1 MARIVAV
8 VSAGQWG
15 TALAV
20 PVARG
25 GHDVRLWF
33 RSSAAAESFRRTRR
47 NERRLPG
54 VVLPDNVQGTSDL
67 AAAVSD
73 ADVVVLATSS
83 VGLSA
88 TCRALAP
95 LLPPNAVVLSLIKA
109 VFADEPRF
117 AHERIARELVLGAG
131 ANPAAAPD
139 GSQSEPEAEGRS
151 GTEDGSG
158 IRDESGAEDALV
170 AAMSRRVA
178 VLSGPNFAAEVARE
192 LPAGTTV
199 AAEDPA
205 VAEFVQGVV
214 MSERF
219 RVWTSTDVVGV
230 QLGGALKNILAIG
243 AGLSDGLG
251 MGDNA
256 RAALV
261 TRGVAEIT
269 RLGVAL
275 GAHPLTFA
283 GVSGIGDV
291 MLTCTGDL
299 SRNRSAGLAIARGTS
314 PEVFV
319 RRQAPT
325 GEPPGNGEDAEA
337 DTPVTV
343 EGVATTKA
351 ARELAARLG
360 IDMPITDI
368 IYRIIYEGLPPAEG
382 MHRLMTREP
391 TSEWPRG

>member
-139 GSQSEPEAEGRS
+139 GSQSDP

-158 IRDESGAEDALV
+158 TRDESGAEDALV